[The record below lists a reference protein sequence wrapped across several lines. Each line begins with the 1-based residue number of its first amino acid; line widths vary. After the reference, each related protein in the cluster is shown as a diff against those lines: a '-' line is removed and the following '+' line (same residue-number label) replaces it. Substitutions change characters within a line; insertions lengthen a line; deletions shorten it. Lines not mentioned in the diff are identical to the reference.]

1 VKKLFSPV
9 AFEDQHNGL
18 FYPIGSGVTE
28 LPDEVAERAIWL
40 HADKGVRYADL
51 TEIAQAQHL
60 GLAAEAIASEEAPRE
75 AVPEEEEAPKE
86 AVPEEG

>member
-18 FYPIGSGVTE
+18 FYPIASGITE
-28 LPDEVAERAIWL
+28 VPDEVAERAIWL

-51 TEIAQAQHL
+51 TEIEQARQL
-60 GLAAEAIASEEAPRE
+60 GLLPAAGA
-75 AVPEEEEAPKE
+75 PEEPGPGPDQEEDMQGAPK
-86 AVPEEG
+86 G